1 MGQSTEEL
9 TRDIEQTRQN
19 LTQDVDELSDKVSPS
34 RIAQRRREAATSKL
48 RSWRD
53 QVMGSAQD
61 SSQTLSS
68 AGQSVNDTAS
78 DAVHTI
84 EQKAQGNP
92 LAAGLVAFGAGMV
105 LGGLLPATKPEAQAT
120 QKAMDVA
127 REQGQ
132 PVIDQAKAAGQD
144 MAQQLKES
152 ATDAAQEV
160 KASAQDSAQHV
171 ADEAKASGQHVKDAA
186 PGT

>member
-19 LTQDVDELSDKVSPS
+19 LSQDVDELTDKVSPG
-34 RIAQRRREAATSKL
+34 RIAQRRKEAATSRL
-48 RSWRD
+48 RSLRD
-53 QVMGSAQD
+53 NVMGSAQD
-61 SSQTLSS
+61 SAQSVSS
-68 AGQSVNDTAS
+68 AGQTVGDTAS
-78 DAVHTI
+78 GAVQTI
-84 EQKAQGNP
+84 EEKAQGNP

-105 LGGLLPATKPEAQAT
+105 LGSLIPASRTEAKAT

-144 MAQQLKES
+144 MAEQLKQS
-152 ATDAAQEV
+152 AGDAAQEV
-160 KASAQDSAQHV
+160 KSTAQESAQHV
-171 ADEAKASGQHVKDAA
+171 TDEAKASGQHVKDAA

>member
-19 LTQDVDELSDKVSPS
+19 LSQDVDELTDKVSPG
-34 RIAQRRREAATSKL
+34 RIAQRRKEAATSKL
-48 RSWRD
+48 RSLRD
-53 QVMGSAQD
+53 NVMGSAQD
-61 SSQTLSS
+61 S
-68 AGQSVNDTAS
+68 AQSVSSVGQNVGDTAS
-78 DAVHTI
+78 GAVQTI
-84 EQKAQGNP
+84 EEKAQGNP

-105 LGGLLPATKPEAQAT
+105 LGSLIPASRTEAKAT

-144 MAQQLKES
+144 MAEQLKQS
-152 ATDAAQEV
+152 AGDAAQEV
-160 KASAQDSAQHV
+160 KSTAQESAQHV
-171 ADEAKASGQHVKDAA
+171 TDEAKASGQHVKDAA